1 MPNSAPTSTG
11 TSNHA
16 RRDIDRILIDRD
28 RIARRVEEMAAQI
41 RRDLED
47 LSDEF
52 EIILV
57 PILTGSIIFLADL
70 IRQLPQKIRISV
82 VTVSSYPGQRTTT
95 TRRPIVGDL
104 PDDLENRHVL
114 IVDDILDSGTTIRR
128 IRREI
133 EQRGPRT
140 LRTCVLLRKNLPS
153 ALETPCEYIGFDI
166 PDEFVVGYGLDYNGY
181 YRNLPDIGVLKKEA
195 LRRES

>member
-1 MPNSAPTSTG
+1 MPNSAPSSAG

-16 RRDIDRILIDRD
+16 RGDIDRILIDRD
-28 RIARRVEEMAAQI
+28 RIACRVEEMAAEI

-70 IRQLPQKIRISV
+70 IRQLPQKIRINV
-82 VTVSSYPGQRTTT
+82 ITVSSYPGQRTTT
-95 TRRPIVGDL
+95 TGQPIVGDL
-104 PDDLENRHVL
+104 PDELEDRHVL

-128 IRREI
+128 IREEI
-133 EQRGPRT
+133 EQRRPRS
-140 LRTCVLLRKNLPS
+140 LRACVLLRKDIPS
-153 ALETPCEYIGFDI
+153 ARLTPCEYIGFDI

-181 YRNLPDIGVLKKEA
+181 YRNLPDIGVLKEEA
-195 LRRES
+195 LRRED

>member
-1 MPNSAPTSTG
+1 MTELTEAAASTLR
-11 TSNHA
+11 HVEH
-16 RRDIDRILIDRD
+16 DIDRILIDRK

-41 RRDLED
+41 RGDLED

-95 TRRPIVGDL
+95 TGRPIVGDL
-104 PDDLENRHVL
+104 PDDLEDRHVL

-128 IRREI
+128 IRAEI

-140 LRTCVLLRKNLPS
+140 LRACVLLRKDVPS
-153 ALETPCEYIGFDI
+153 ALQTPCEYVGFDI

-195 LRRES
+195 LRRED